1 MAIFMDAFFRYVSTL
16 SEDRARRFALLGT
29 KIFGLDPEMPAAEA
43 AAKTVDSMVAF
54 MD

>member
-1 MAIFMDAFFRYVSTL
+1 MDAFFRYVSTL